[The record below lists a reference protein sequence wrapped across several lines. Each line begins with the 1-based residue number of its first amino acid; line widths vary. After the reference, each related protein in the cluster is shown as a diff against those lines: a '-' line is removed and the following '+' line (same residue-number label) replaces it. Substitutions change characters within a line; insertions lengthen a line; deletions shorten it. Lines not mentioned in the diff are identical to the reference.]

1 MPARDLK
8 LAREGGPA
16 LPRNHPLYRRKLELS
31 AKHTALAFG
40 HRSLLENCPLFLCL
54 ILGVH
59 SRRADQASGL
69 MLQGIYRRFT
79 EDAHHFLIRNSS
91 TRGHGWWARFALPA
105 RRTKLQDAPPRQ
117 HVRLTQ

>member
-8 LAREGGPA
+8 LARECGRA

-59 SRRADQASGL
+59 SMLSPRREGVSPHPGCCLQMQNARAVDRRAQ
-69 MLQGIYRRFT
+69 F
-79 EDAHHFLIRNSS
+79 
-91 TRGHGWWARFALPA
+91 
-105 RRTKLQDAPPRQ
+105 
-117 HVRLTQ
+117 RLWIFSYTM

>member
-8 LAREGGPA
+8 LARECGRA

-59 SRRADQASGL
+59 STPPCRRTGL
-69 MLQGIYRRFT
+69 PKQKTRRRFRAQFQLWIFSYT
-79 EDAHHFLIRNSS
+79 IF
-91 TRGHGWWARFALPA
+91 GAL
-105 RRTKLQDAPPRQ
+105 TKKELSR
-117 HVRLTQ
+117 VF

>member
-8 LAREGGPA
+8 LARECGRA

-59 SRRADQASGL
+59 SNNVPRARRACVPRSATSFFHPPFQLGDALVEVGRVEGL
-69 MLQGIYRRFT
+69 GETLDDLG
-79 EDAHHFLIRNSS
+79 E
-91 TRGHGWWARFALPA
+91 P
-105 RRTKLQDAPPRQ
+105 
-117 HVRLTQ
+117 

>member
-8 LAREGGPA
+8 LARECGRA

-31 AKHTALAFG
+31 AEHTALAFG

-59 SRRADQASGL
+59 SRPHGILERDTIPTGPTGLLSFVGDRRKGLPLMRTPGAVGGRA
-69 MLQGIYRRFT
+69 
-79 EDAHHFLIRNSS
+79 
-91 TRGHGWWARFALPA
+91 
-105 RRTKLQDAPPRQ
+105 
-117 HVRLTQ
+117 

>member
-8 LAREGGPA
+8 LARECGRA

-59 SRRADQASGL
+59 SSIIRARNGRT
-69 MLQGIYRRFT
+69 G
-79 EDAHHFLIRNSS
+79 ED
-91 TRGHGWWARFALPA
+91 WAGVIKRLNI
-105 RRTKLQDAPPRQ
+105 KLD
-117 HVRLTQ
+117 